1 MRSFFP
7 PFIPALCCKHKAF
20 VIVVYSRTLDV
31 MKFIFKGGK
40 VESKKQNYDGI
51 FICLKQIVGIK
62 IHTFNLQT
70 CNRQPTDR
78 NGSYLVFDH

>member
-20 VIVVYSRTLDV
+20 VIVVYSRTLEV

-40 VESKKQNYDGI
+40 VESKKNYDGI

-62 IHTFNLQT
+62 IHAFDSQT
-70 CNRQPTDR
+70 CNRAGR
-78 NGSYLVFDH
+78 